1 MYKVRIYSVCVFYSR
16 NVTCISDCI
25 LFVDKFSVGIPDHEF
40 PQPFDQVIR
49 GDDVITSSVGGSNI
63 TDVTFFQ
70 SSTQIMVGPIP
81 VLFGE
86 MRK

>member
-1 MYKVRIYSVCVFYSR
+1 MYIEF
-16 NVTCISDCI
+16 CIFIS
-25 LFVDKFSVGIPDHEF
+25 FVEQFSLTIGIPDHEF
-40 PQPFDQVIR
+40 PQPFDHVIQ

-86 MRK
+86 MRE